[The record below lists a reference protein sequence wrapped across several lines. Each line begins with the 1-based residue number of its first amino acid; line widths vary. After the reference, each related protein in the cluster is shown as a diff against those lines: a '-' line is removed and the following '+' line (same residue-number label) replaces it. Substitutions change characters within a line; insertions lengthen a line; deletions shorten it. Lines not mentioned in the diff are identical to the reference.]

1 MEFTKDTS
9 KILTAIYK
17 TYLERLNNG
26 YSKSDAK
33 YFELDFY
40 KNIPALSSCSED
52 DVIYSIE
59 ELSDTGFVDEYIS
72 GDFQVQ
78 NSLIAHM
85 ENRFQKEIAIVTKY
99 LADLIAGIV
108 PGLKF

>member
-26 YSKSDAK
+26 YSKSAAK

-40 KNIPALSSCSED
+40 KSITALSSWSED
-52 DVIYSIE
+52 DVIDSIE
-59 ELSDTGFVDEYIS
+59 ELSDAEFVDEYIS

-78 NSLIAHM
+78 NLLIVHI
-85 ENRFQKEIAIVTKY
+85 ENRFKKELATVTKY
-99 LADLIAGIV
+99 LADLVADIV

>member
-40 KNIPALSSCSED
+40 KSITALSSWSED
-52 DVIYSIE
+52 DVIDSIE
-59 ELSDTGFVDEYIS
+59 EL
-72 GDFQVQ
+72 
-78 NSLIAHM
+78 
-85 ENRFQKEIAIVTKY
+85 
-99 LADLIAGIV
+99 
-108 PGLKF
+108 